1 MEPVRVDILGSGNA
15 FSDGGRNHSAYLI
28 KSPRGSL
35 LLDCGPTTLASM
47 KRLNLSTEPI
57 NQVLLSHLHGDHTA
71 GLPFFFLEY
80 IHIEPRNRPLVIA
93 GPHGAEE
100 NVRSLYRA
108 MYPDSCDDPLPYH
121 LVFFEAM
128 PGYPLWFGDVE
139 ILPFHTPHQ
148 KQPISLGF
156 VLRVDGRKIVYT
168 GDSGWTEDFVKYA
181 EGADLFICECSFFET
196 RLPTHLDYPQI
207 MENLSRIKAKRI
219 LLTHLGQEVLN
230 RRSEIELELASDGQT
245 IIL

>member
-28 KSPRGSL
+28 KSSQGSL

-47 KRLNLSTEPI
+47 KRLDLSTEPI

-80 IHIEPRNRPLVIA
+80 IYIEPRSRPLVIA
-93 GPHGAEE
+93 GPQGAEE

-108 MYPDSCDDPLPYH
+108 MYQDACDDPLPYQ
-121 LVFFEAM
+121 LVFLEAM
-128 PGYPLWFGDVE
+128 PGCPLLFGDVE
-139 ILPFHTPHQ
+139 ILPFQVPHQ

-181 EGADLFICECSFFET
+181 QDADLFICECSFFET

-219 LLTHLGQEVLN
+219 VLTHLGQEVLN
-230 RRSEIELELASDGQT
+230 RRSEIQLELAADGQT

>member
-47 KRLNLSTEPI
+47 KRHNLSTEPI
-57 NQVLLSHLHGDHTA
+57 NQVLISHLHGDHTA

-80 IHIEPRNRPLVIA
+80 IHIEPRSRPLVIA
-93 GPHGAEE
+93 GPKGTEE
-100 NVRSLYRA
+100 NIRSLYQA
-108 MYPDSCDDPLPYH
+108 MYPDACDEPLPYH
-121 LVFFEAM
+121 LVFFEAI
-128 PGYPLWFGDVE
+128 PSYPLWFGDIE
-139 ILPFHTPHQ
+139 ILPFQAPHQ

-168 GDSGWTEDFVKYA
+168 GDSGWTEDFVKYTQ
-181 EGADLFICECSFFET
+181 GADLFICECSFFET
-196 RLPTHLDYPQI
+196 RLSTHLDYPQI

-219 LLTHLGQEVLN
+219 VLTHLGQEVLS
-230 RRSEIELELASDGQT
+230 RRNEIELELASDGQT